1 MPSYCLVPVEWSSR
15 RNSYNANIVTQF
27 RDARF
32 SDDVFHP
39 VLTPANH
46 HVIGINKKR
55 VGLTLI
61 LLGIKAP
68 VEKKVVKNSGLF
80 FVDVKSSDLRAIIS
94 KIILTLYVFY
104 LVSWRVPHFTS
115 SRDTSSQDMGRVA
128 RGQTTTPLFLGAN
141 YRRRGARAYRISLIN
156 VHTEP
161 LVVILPAYPPC
172 RPRSRSSRRTISRIA
187 IPSPM
192 RNNVIPS
199 TPSKL

>member
-1 MPSYCLVPVEWSSR
+1 M
-15 RNSYNANIVTQF
+15 
-27 RDARF
+27 
-32 SDDVFHP
+32 
-39 VLTPANH
+39 
-46 HVIGINKKR
+46 
-55 VGLTLI
+55 
-61 LLGIKAP
+61 LGIKAP

-115 SRDTSSQDMGRVA
+115 SRDTSSCLQDMSRVA
-128 RGQTTTPLFLGAN
+128 RGQTTTPLVLGAN